1 MAYPCRMMLRLLRVT
16 LAALSV
22 GLAGCSAMRL
32 VDNEVSSLARWS
44 PEPPGSTYRF
54 ERLPSQQQGPQARG
68 EPAQEQ
74 LEAMAQVVLA
84 RRGLV
89 HHPEAAVLTVQLS
102 ATTVVQPG
110 YSGYSGYG
118 GWPAVS
124 VGAGTAGSHIGMAFP
139 IMRYEPPLYI
149 REVQFILR
157 DSRSHAVVY
166 ETRARHSGIWSDA
179 QAVLPAMMEAALSSF
194 PNPPQGPRRVNVE
207 IAR

>member
-1 MAYPCRMMLRLLRVT
+1 MAYPCGMMFPMRLLRIALYA
-16 LAALSV
+16 LALALT
-22 GLAGCSAMRL
+22 GCSAMRL
-32 VDNEVSSLARWS
+32 VDNEVNSLARWS

-54 ERLPSQQQGPQARG
+54 ERLPSQQGLQARG

-74 LEAMAQVVLA
+74 LEAMAQEVLA

-89 HHPEAAVLTVQLS
+89 HHPEAAALTVQLS

-110 YSGYSGYG
+110 YSG
-118 GWPAVS
+118 WPAWPVVS

-139 IMRYEPPLYI
+139 MMRYEPPLYI
-149 REVQFILR
+149 REVQFLIR

>member
-1 MAYPCRMMLRLLRVT
+1 
-16 LAALSV
+16 
-22 GLAGCSAMRL
+22 MRL
-32 VDNEVSSLARWS
+32 VDNEVNSLARWS

-54 ERLPSQQQGPQARG
+54 ERLPSQQGLQARG

-74 LEAMAQVVLA
+74 LEAMAQEVLA

-89 HHPEAAVLTVQLS
+89 HHPEAAALTVQLS

-110 YSGYSGYG
+110 YSG
-118 GWPAVS
+118 WPPVVS

-139 IMRYEPPLYI
+139 MMRYEPPLYI
-149 REVQFILR
+149 REVQFLIR

-166 ETRARHSGIWSDA
+166 ETRARHSGVWSDA

>member
-1 MAYPCRMMLRLLRVT
+1 MAYPCRMMLRLLRFT

-54 ERLPSQQQGPQARG
+54 ERLPSQQGLQARG

-74 LEAMAQVVLA
+74 LEAMAREVLA

-110 YSGYSGYG
+110 YSGWP

-139 IMRYEPPLYI
+139 MMRYEPPLYI
-149 REVQFILR
+149 REVQFLIR
-157 DSRSHAVVY
+157 DSRSYAVVY

>member
-1 MAYPCRMMLRLLRVT
+1 
-16 LAALSV
+16 
-22 GLAGCSAMRL
+22 MRL
-32 VDNEVSSLARWS
+32 VDNEVNSLARWS

-89 HHPEAAVLTVQLS
+89 HHPDAPVLTVQLS
-102 ATTVVQPG
+102 TTTVVQPG
-110 YSGYSGYG
+110 YSG
-118 GWPAVS
+118 WPPIVS

-166 ETRARHSGIWSDA
+166 ETRARHSGVWSDA

-194 PNPPQGPRRVNVE
+194 PNPPAGQRRVNVE

>member
-1 MAYPCRMMLRLLRVT
+1 MRLLRIAICA
-16 LAALSV
+16 LAGALALA
-22 GLAGCSAMRL
+22 LAGCSAMRL
-32 VDNEVSSLARWS
+32 VDNEVNSLARWS

-54 ERLPSQQQGPQARG
+54 ERLPSQQGLQARG

-74 LEAMAQVVLA
+74 LEAMAQEVLA
-84 RRGLV
+84 RRGLL

-110 YSGYSGYG
+110 YSG
-118 GWPAVS
+118 WPPIVS

-139 IMRYEPPLYI
+139 MMRYEPPLYI
-149 REVQFILR
+149 REVQFLIR

>member
-1 MAYPCRMMLRLLRVT
+1 
-16 LAALSV
+16 
-22 GLAGCSAMRL
+22 MRL
-32 VDNEVSSLARWS
+32 VDNEVNSLARWS

-54 ERLPSQQQGPQARG
+54 ERLPSQQGLQARG

-74 LEAMAQVVLA
+74 LEAMAREVLA

-110 YSGYSGYG
+110 YSGWP

-139 IMRYEPPLYI
+139 MMRYEPPLYI
-149 REVQFILR
+149 REVQFLIR

-166 ETRARHSGIWSDA
+166 ETRARHSGVWSDA

-194 PNPPQGPRRVNVE
+194 PNPPAGQRRVNVE

>member
-1 MAYPCRMMLRLLRVT
+1 MAYPCGMMFPMRLLRIALYA
-16 LAALSV
+16 LALALT
-22 GLAGCSAMRL
+22 GCSAMRL
-32 VDNEVSSLARWS
+32 VDNEVNSLARWS

-54 ERLPSQQQGPQARG
+54 ERLPSQQGLQARG

-74 LEAMAQVVLA
+74 LEAMAQEVLA
-84 RRGLV
+84 RRGLL

-110 YSGYSGYG
+110 YSG
-118 GWPAVS
+118 WPPIVS

-139 IMRYEPPLYI
+139 MMRYEPPLYI
-149 REVQFILR
+149 REVQFLIR
-157 DSRSHAVVY
+157 DSRSYAVVY